1 MPSTEID
8 FTPAKDALDNSE
20 VFESDGRCI
29 VSSSQGLLLLDIQ
42 GELSLPE
49 EESPVATPT
58 GCEYI
63 SVDKIYKAVK
73 FGHLEFDEINK
84 LRVTLIIG
92 KSQRLLGKIED
103 LPKPM
108 GVLRVPVSKQ
118 DEQNT
123 ESVEILDVIYKKLLF
138 DLRPLPIM

>member
-49 EESPVATPT
+49 EEYP
-58 GCEYI
+58 
-63 SVDKIYKAVK
+63 AVK

-84 LRVTLIIG
+84 SRVTLIIG

-138 DLRPLPIM
+138 DMRPLPIM

>member
-20 VFESDGRCI
+20 EFESDGRCI

-49 EESPVATPT
+49 EEYPVATPT

-138 DLRPLPIM
+138 DMRPLPIM